1 MVLLGRM
8 NGSKTAR
15 IGWGGT
21 QDSTHVSV
29 PGAAESLNR
38 LPVPEEAGRDT
49 AFGRDA
55 AGWIT
60 A

>member
-1 MVLLGRM
+1 MVLRGRM

-21 QDSTHVSV
+21 QDSTHVPV
-29 PGAAESLNR
+29 PGAAESWNR

-55 AGWIT
+55 AG
-60 A
+60 